1 MLLKNVLFYDDEVLK
16 RVDICLKDFFIIE
29 IKENLSFINNEEVI
43 ECRDLFV
50 LLSFIDLS
58 VIGLEGY
65 ENLK

>member
-1 MLLKNVLFYDDEVLK
+1 MLLKNVLFYDDEILK

-29 IKENLSFINNEEVI
+29 IEENLSFIKNEEVI
-43 ECRDLFV
+43 ECGNLFV

>member
-1 MLLKNVLFYDDEVLK
+1 MLLKNVLFYDGEVLK
-16 RVDICLKDFFIIE
+16 RVDICLKDFFIVE
-29 IKENLSFINNEEVI
+29 IKENLSFIKNEEVV
-43 ECRDLFV
+43 ECVDLFV